1 MAHILNVLTDLEKGA
16 VDDKATVL
24 YAGHKIELFRARQ
37 YGHTVLIWAVDGKQT
52 TRADIVARFSGAR
65 AEAIAEADAHVT
77 NCGLPSYS
85 DLLAF
90 VQGVG
95 SSPHLRAGDRGVSDV
110 ATRARRLLGA
120 QS

>member
-1 MAHILNVLTDLEKGA
+1 MAHILNVLTDLEKGV

-24 YAGHKIELFRARQ
+24 YGGHKIELFRARQ

-52 TRADIVARFSGAR
+52 THADIVARFSGAR

-90 VQGVG
+90 ARQTADL
-95 SSPHLRAGDRGVSDV
+95 SPTSRHCCKLPAM
-110 ATRARRLLGA
+110 ARRLLGA
-120 QS
+120 RS